1 VERYLIPAIESLGAA
16 RALEI
21 QKMSL
26 PNRAEADH
34 HTVSRQSSSP
44 VPGLRQVNLGAGQTD
59 RRDQLRDRSS
69 HLPEPDVGLYSGLA
83 RVSIAV
89 GLSAV
94 LWLAVAGAAALLAS
108 LFWR

>member
-1 VERYLIPAIESLGAA
+1 
-16 RALEI
+16 
-21 QKMSL
+21 MTL

-34 HTVSRQSSSP
+34 RMVSRQSSSS
-44 VPGLRQVNLGAGQTD
+44 VPGLRQVNFGTGQVD
-59 RRDQLRDRSS
+59 RRDQLCGRSS
-69 HLPEPDVGLYSGLA
+69 QLPEPDVGLYSGLA